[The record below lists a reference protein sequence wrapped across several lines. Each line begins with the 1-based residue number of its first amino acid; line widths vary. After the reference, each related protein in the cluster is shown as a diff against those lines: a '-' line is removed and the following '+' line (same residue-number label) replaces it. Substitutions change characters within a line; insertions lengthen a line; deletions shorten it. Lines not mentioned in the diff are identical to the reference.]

1 MPYGP
6 IELLVLEFPGNRF
19 SGEITP
25 ALTEL
30 VDSGTIRIIDILFV
44 QKDADG
50 NIVESELSDL
60 AETDFADF
68 DPVIDELAGLLTHE
82 DALYLTAA
90 LEPNSSAG
98 IMLFENVWAKRFTD
112 AVVKAD
118 GRLVVN
124 ERIPR
129 AVIEELVAAHAEPEP
144 IA

>member
-6 IELLVLEFPGNRF
+6 IELLVLEFPGNQF

-25 ALTEL
+25 ALAEL

-50 NIVESELSDL
+50 NVIESELSDL
-60 AETDFADF
+60 TESDFAVF

-82 DALYLTAA
+82 DALYLTSA
-90 LEPNSSAG
+90 LAPNSSAG
-98 IMLFENVWAKRFTD
+98 IMLFENVWARRFTD
-112 AVVKAD
+112 AVVQAN
-118 GRLVVN
+118 GRLIVN

>member
-6 IELLVLEFPGNRF
+6 IELLVLEFPGNEF

-25 ALTEL
+25 ALAEL

-50 NIVESELSDL
+50 NVIESELSDL
-60 AETDFADF
+60 TESDFAVF

-82 DALYLTAA
+82 DALYLTSA
-90 LEPNSSAG
+90 LAPNSSAG
-98 IMLFENVWAKRFTD
+98 IMLFENVWARRFTD
-112 AVVKAD
+112 AVVQAN
-118 GRLVVN
+118 GRLIVN

>member
-60 AETDFADF
+60 TETDFADF

>member
-25 ALTEL
+25 ALTDL
-30 VDSGTIRIIDILFV
+30 VESGTIRIIDILFV

-50 NIVESELSDL
+50 NVIESELTDL
-60 AETDFADF
+60 TGADFADF
-68 DPVIDELAGLLTHE
+68 DPIIDDLAGLITHD

-90 LEPNSSAG
+90 LAPNSSAG
-98 IMLFENVWAKRFTD
+98 IMLFENAWAKRFTD

-118 GRLVVN
+118 GRLIIN

-129 AVIEELVAAHAEPEP
+129 AVIEELVAAHVEPEP